1 MGQDRVIVVGAGP
14 AGVRCT
20 QMLVQRGMRPLLVD
34 ENRRDGGQ
42 IYRRQPDSFSRSY
55 GKLYGTEAPQ
65 ALDLHDTFEK
75 MRDSIDYLPQT
86 LVWNIAGSRLHLL
99 CEGSAFTR
107 DFDALV
113 LCTGATDR
121 VMPVKGWER
130 AGTYS
135 LGASQIA
142 LKAQACSIGASV
154 VFLGSG
160 PLLYLVSSQYVEAG
174 ANVVAVLDTSA
185 FSRRVRALPKL
196 LARFDLMR
204 KGAGLVSSL
213 KRAGVRMETGVEP
226 VEILGTDEAGVSG
239 VRYRDASGEVRELA
253 CEAVAIGQHLRPETQ
268 LADLAG
274 CRFGFDTGTRQW
286 LPECDELGRSSV
298 KDVYLAGDGMR
309 VLGADCAEVAGQLAA
324 AAVLSDRGYPIDAE
338 SVSELKQKRTAFA
351 RFASG
356 IAEAFPWPAE
366 QIARVSDDTIVCRCE
381 RIDAGELRRVVREE
395 GAREVNRAKAFSRV
409 GMGLCQ
415 GRYCAHAAAEV
426 IASCTNVPVEQ
437 VGRQRSQAPVKP
449 LGIATRGED
458 A

>member
-1 MGQDRVIVVGAGP
+1 MGQHRVIVVGAGP
-14 AGVRCT
+14 AGVRCA
-20 QMLVQRGMRPLLVD
+20 QMLVQRGMRAILVD

-42 IYRRQPDSFSRSY
+42 IFRRQPDSFGRSY

-65 ALDLHDTFEK
+65 ARDMHDTFAK
-75 MRDSIDYLPQT
+75 MRDSIDYLPET
-86 LVWNIAGSRLHLL
+86 LVWNIAGKRLHLA
-99 CEGSAFTR
+99 CEGRAFTR

-135 LGASQIA
+135 IGAAQIA

-160 PLLYLVSSQYVEAG
+160 PLLYLASSQYVEAG

-196 LARFDLMR
+196 LARFDLVR
-204 KGAGLVSSL
+204 KGAGLVSFL
-213 KRAGVRMETGVEP
+213 KRAGVKVETGVEP
-226 VEILGTDEAGVSG
+226 VEILGTDDAGVSG
-239 VRYRDASGEVRELA
+239 VRYRDAGGEVRELA

-274 CRFGFDTGTRQW
+274 CRFAFDTATRQW

-298 KDVYLAGDGMR
+298 KDVYLAGDGVR

-324 AAVLSDRGYPIDAE
+324 AAVLGDLGYPIDAQGLGL
-338 SVSELKQKRTAFA
+338 LKQKRTRFE

-366 QIARVSDDTIVCRCE
+366 QITRVSDDTVVCRCE
-381 RIDAGELRRVVREE
+381 EIRAGELRRVVRDE
-395 GAREVNRAKAFSRV
+395 GAREINRAKAFSRV
-409 GMGLCQ
+409 GMGRCQ

-426 IASCTNVPVEQ
+426 IAGCANVPVEQ

-449 LGIATRGED
+449 LGIATRQED